1 VGSSSSTLIVLVCRP
16 GGDASVKSGES
27 ELSEPSSMTVDTMLV
42 AEELR
47 ESSRE
52 EENVARG
59 MTTPATMLKKKK
71 KEVKV

>member
-16 GGDASVKSGES
+16 GGDVRVNSGES
-27 ELSEPSSMTVDTMLV
+27 ELSEPSSITVDTILV

-59 MTTPATMLKKKK
+59 MTTPATMLKNKIKKI
-71 KEVKV
+71 KV